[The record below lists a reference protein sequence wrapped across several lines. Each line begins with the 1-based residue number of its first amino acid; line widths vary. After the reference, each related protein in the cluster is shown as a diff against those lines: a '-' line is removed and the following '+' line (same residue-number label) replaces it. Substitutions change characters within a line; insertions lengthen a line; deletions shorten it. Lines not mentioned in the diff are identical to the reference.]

1 MTLAVPSPTL
11 VTSVTR
17 VTPGQPSW
25 LPTLPTPWARD
36 DRGQLRCGVRRSGPD
51 SFAAEH
57 HVLVQQVREP
67 GLFGQFHD
75 RDQSGAGHQILVI
88 EHGRAVTPG
97 MPQFHRKC
105 PSDPRRLGLQ
115 QTYCRRSKG
124 TFVISTQSVATLVH
138 GFRLSGG
145 EQARARELV
154 ELLAPFW
161 ADALRFGASVGV
173 SAYPT
178 PRQPN
183 LGRAL
188 LVAHGLDDPR
198 LATMLL
204 RPFRPELLTP
214 ADAPVLAA
222 VADRYGE
229 GWMSELLAEWDLGG
243 SRGWYRTPQER
254 LSWIAAL
261 PELCLALN
269 GAGGSGVADARRAVG
284 ADRRPARGR
293 RGQRR
298 IRAQRYRVRVPA

>member
-138 GFRLSGG
+138 GFRLSGQVPLASKAV
-145 EQARARELV
+145 EALASDHFEAAQALAVVVTETAVAQSISGKYEVVKKQVLFDPQLV
-154 ELLAPFW
+154 PYGLLRLNAALAPIGRFYTIW
-161 ADALRFGASVGV
+161 WAGSGDPKPQELSRHVSVHHADAGHYTEANAVIAVMLVTSV
-173 SAYPT
+173 
-178 PRQPN
+178 
-183 LGRAL
+183 LRAL
-188 LVAHGLDDPR
+188 QELQEVA
-198 LATMLL
+198 AASK
-204 RPFRPELLTP
+204 E
-214 ADAPVLAA
+214 DAA
-222 VADRYGE
+222 
-229 GWMSELLAEWDLGG
+229 
-243 SRGWYRTPQER
+243 
-254 LSWIAAL
+254 
-261 PELCLALN
+261 
-269 GAGGSGVADARRAVG
+269 
-284 ADRRPARGR
+284 
-293 RGQRR
+293 
-298 IRAQRYRVRVPA
+298 

>member
-138 GFRLSGG
+138 GFRFSP
-145 EQARARELV
+145 ARRV
-154 ELLAPFW
+154 YIPKKN
-161 ADALRFGASVGV
+161 GK
-173 SAYPT
+173 
-178 PRQPN
+178 
-183 LGRAL
+183 
-188 LVAHGLDDPR
+188 
-198 LATMLL
+198 L
-204 RPFRPELLTP
+204 RPLGLPSWSDKLVGEVVRLLLEAYYEP
-214 ADAPVLAA
+214 
-222 VADRYGE
+222 
-229 GWMSELLAEWDLGG
+229 
-243 SRGWYRTPQER
+243 
-254 LSWIAAL
+254 
-261 PELCLALN
+261 C
-269 GAGGSGVADARRAVG
+269 
-284 ADRRPARGR
+284 
-293 RGQRR
+293 
-298 IRAQRYRVRVPA
+298 

>member
-138 GFRLSGG
+138 GFRFSG
-145 EQARARELV
+145 
-154 ELLAPFW
+154 
-161 ADALRFGASVGV
+161 
-173 SAYPT
+173 
-178 PRQPN
+178 
-183 LGRAL
+183 
-188 LVAHGLDDPR
+188 
-198 LATMLL
+198 L
-204 RPFRPELLTP
+204 RP
-214 ADAPVLAA
+214 
-222 VADRYGE
+222 
-229 GWMSELLAEWDLGG
+229 
-243 SRGWYRTPQER
+243 
-254 LSWIAAL
+254 I
-261 PELCLALN
+261 
-269 GAGGSGVADARRAVG
+269 GSGPAHFYHAAARTAAQDLSSSVLDAVG
-284 ADRRPARGR
+284 AEPDVVYRLTRPSAAG
-293 RGQRR
+293 GADDQ
-298 IRAQRYRVRVPA
+298 APLCVNPG

>member
-97 MPQFHRKC
+97 MPQVHRKC

-138 GFRLSGG
+138 GFRLRRSHVRSCHTCV
-145 EQARARELV
+145 ARFRRSTH
-154 ELLAPFW
+154 LLECPRW
-161 ADALRFGASVGV
+161 ASLRIPEVCG
-173 SAYPT
+173 
-178 PRQPN
+178 RQSTILPQ
-183 LGRAL
+183 RS
-188 LVAHGLDDPR
+188 
-198 LATMLL
+198 
-204 RPFRPELLTP
+204 
-214 ADAPVLAA
+214 APVSGVFPAGFKLRLLEIGLQAIQLSPCRADPLTHHPIRLGMTASFLAC
-222 VADRYGE
+222 YCPPH
-229 GWMSELLAEWDLGG
+229 
-243 SRGWYRTPQER
+243 YR
-254 LSWIAAL
+254 LSA
-261 PELCLALN
+261 E
-269 GAGGSGVADARRAVG
+269 S
-284 ADRRPARGR
+284 
-293 RGQRR
+293 
-298 IRAQRYRVRVPA
+298 